1 MSLLDIFTPSW
12 KKQFD
17 EFASTHRD
25 ALIAFL
31 QNTYEVYPDMRI
43 DDRVM
48 IEEYE
53 KNYDNVDFHHN
64 LGELTK
70 EEKKVIV
77 SLKDQ
82 IVRLEKVFSKY
93 DTPEKRVK
101 SLYDRFR
108 INGIFDSVFKNL
120 LGEDYNIDDLSTDQ
134 IELVLNNYDNLVKQV
149 SFYKEKKQKKQ
160 EKLKKKLMTRVN
172 ERKFFALLKQQMN
185 LDKPIDI
192 FEEDKA
198 LRDMVKN
205 KVNAL
210 KSKYNEFNVYT
221 LIRRILLLGFEDNST
236 LSKDLF
242 VLSKE
247 NVMED
252 CSKTFSLATQYPM
265 KRIYLPI
272 YLENISYR
280 DESLNRLIVNH
291 DLSVLDEFVHDKL
304 VSSTSL
310 WIQYQNEFNIDVSG
324 LIKSGFP
331 EFRHPLVRTYV
342 DVIDSF
348 GIKKNEKLFFNH
360 LMLREFIKESKGD
373 TDSIAPYTTYLSS
386 ANYRNEVRAFDASN
400 PSTINKIYSLIHNL
414 KINVAINI
422 FNKSPFVV
430 VLGTSG
436 SETPKRFNEYHFNKL
451 IKELRKKYITVV
463 DLSDID
469 KIYLPKYIVVL
480 ELFTER
486 DTFKKTCKK
495 ILYKFPGALISY
507 LSVYNEMSEK
517 RYEAYQDKFH

>member
-53 KNYDNVDFHHN
+53 KNYVNVDFHHN
-64 LGELTK
+64 LGELNK

-82 IVRLEKVFSKY
+82 IVRLEKAFSKY

-134 IELVLNNYDNLVKQV
+134 IALVLNNYDRLVKQA

-160 EKLKKKLMTRVN
+160 EKLKSKLMTRVN
-172 ERKFFALLKQQMN
+172 ERKAFALLNQQKD

-192 FEEDKA
+192 QEDNPVLKGI
-198 LRDMVKN
+198 VKN
-205 KVNAL
+205 KINVL
-210 KSKYNEFNVYT
+210 KSKYKEYSVYT
-221 LIRRILLLGFEDNST
+221 LVRRILLIGYEDYSSI
-236 LSKDLF
+236 SKDIF

-247 NVMED
+247 EVMKE
-252 CSKTFSLATQYPM
+252 CSETFSLSCPYPL

-272 YLENISYR
+272 YLENVTSWN
-280 DESLNRLIVNH
+280 ESLNRLIADH
-291 DLSVLDEFVHDKL
+291 DLRVLDDFIHDRL
-304 VSSTSL
+304 VKQAGF
-310 WIQYQNEFNIDVSG
+310 WIQNQNEFNID
-324 LIKSGFP
+324 I
-331 EFRHPLVRTYV
+331 
-342 DVIDSF
+342 
-348 GIKKNEKLFFNH
+348 
-360 LMLREFIKESKGD
+360 
-373 TDSIAPYTTYLSS
+373 
-386 ANYRNEVRAFDASN
+386 SN
-400 PSTINKIYSLIHNL
+400 
-414 KINVAINI
+414 
-422 FNKSPFVV
+422 
-430 VLGTSG
+430 
-436 SETPKRFNEYHFNKL
+436 
-451 IKELRKKYITVV
+451 
-463 DLSDID
+463 
-469 KIYLPKYIVVL
+469 
-480 ELFTER
+480 
-486 DTFKKTCKK
+486 
-495 ILYKFPGALISY
+495 
-507 LSVYNEMSEK
+507 
-517 RYEAYQDKFH
+517 